1 MGDLGLQYCLKS
13 EKAFG
18 FLAEDVKAVEIVDF
32 TTFNVQYNLRDQA
45 ARKAMK
51 ELINSDKN
59 KVVDVFST
67 LL

>member
-1 MGDLGLQYCLKS
+1 MKS
-13 EKAFG
+13 EKAFN
-18 FLAEDVKAVEIVDF
+18 LLTEDVQAVEMVDF
-32 TTFNVQYNLRDQA
+32 TTFNAKYNLRDQA
-45 ARKAMK
+45 SRKAMK